1 MATKTSKQVNGT
13 ASQKKYVVIRS
24 GGIRVSDL
32 EYDNVDDATQEVEHW
47 QRILNTWPDGTKI
60 TVEEYNDKKHR
71 IY

>member
-13 ASQKKYVVIRS
+13 ASKKKYVVIRS
-24 GGIRVSDL
+24 GIRVSDL

>member
-13 ASQKKYVVIRS
+13 ASDKKYVVIRS
-24 GGIRVSDL
+24 GIRVSDR
-32 EYDNVDDATQEVEHW
+32 EYDNVNDATEEVEHW
-47 QRILNTWPDGTKI
+47 QRILNKWPDGTKI

>member
-1 MATKTSKQVNGT
+1 MATKTSKQFNGT

-24 GGIRVSDL
+24 GIRVSDL

>member
-1 MATKTSKQVNGT
+1 MATKTSKQDNGT
-13 ASQKKYVVIRS
+13 SSKKKYVVIRS
-24 GGIRVSDL
+24 GIRVSER

>member
-13 ASQKKYVVIRS
+13 ASDKKYVVIRS
-24 GGIRVSDL
+24 GIRVSDR
-32 EYDNVDDATQEVEHW
+32 EYDNVNDATEEVEHW

>member
-1 MATKTSKQVNGT
+1 MATKTSKQDNGT
-13 ASQKKYVVIRS
+13 SSKKKYVVIRS
-24 GGIRVSDL
+24 GIRVSER
-32 EYDNVDDATQEVEHW
+32 EYDNVNDATQEVEHW

>member
-1 MATKTSKQVNGT
+1 MATKTSKQDNGT
-13 ASQKKYVVIRS
+13 ASKKKYVVIRS
-24 GGIRVSDL
+24 GIRVSER

-47 QRILNTWPDGTKI
+47 QRILSTWPDGTKI

>member
-24 GGIRVSDL
+24 GIRVSDL